1 MTHVNVMAG
10 WGDRRSLPEGQALGK
25 GCAGLYALATTA
37 PRLGSVWPPQAGL
50 PVHARISLRGSA
62 VKGRFPRWLWHDVA
76 VALDQG
82 GATLVLIH
90 FRATGANRLIKE
102 EARSE
107 EHTSELQSRENLVC
121 RLLLEKKKKK
131 ARS

>member
-1 MTHVNVMAG
+1 MGKAPTDCNDTCQCNGRPGGVQTEPARKAG
-10 WGDRRSLPEGQALGK
+10 TGK
-25 GCAGLYALATTA
+25 GCAGMNALATTA

-102 EARSE
+102 EAMTADGLR
-107 EHTSELQSRENLVC
+107 
-121 RLLLEKKKKK
+121 
-131 ARS
+131 